1 MTNECVGSSGHHF
14 LSMMSVLTD
23 LYIFLLSCHY
33 LLIMLTVSLAFSD
46 CSRLGRRPA
55 LTNSQQ
61 ELLSL
66 GGGELGCSLCSW
78 NVWILLCVSPFPTSH
93 VSSSPNQLQMT
104 SCHPILGWSKISALI
119 KIYRQRARGESPS
132 WKSKPKIPK
141 SRIQKKGNLA
151 SGLSLKSYAIYNQ
164 TFRQLLYCQLIHILE
179 MITHESARKN
189 IKY

>member
-14 LSMMSVLTD
+14 WSLMSVLTD

-46 CSRLGRRPA
+46 CCRLGRRPA

-93 VSSSPNQLQMT
+93 VSSSPDQLQMT
-104 SCHPILGWSKISALI
+104 TYLSSNTRLKWKQCFNQDLSTESQ
-119 KIYRQRARGESPS
+119 RQSPS
-132 WKSKPKIPK
+132 WKSKPQIPK
-141 SRIQKKGNLA
+141 SRIKKREFGFWAVTKILCNL
-151 SGLSLKSYAIYNQ
+151 
-164 TFRQLLYCQLIHILE
+164 
-179 MITHESARKN
+179 
-189 IKY
+189 